1 MRNFR
6 RLTPLFL
13 VILMNL
19 LGFGILF
26 FQGQAID
33 TRALSYSLALL
44 GIVLVSYTLIIFFS
58 MGDHYLFLIVS
69 SLLTVGIVILFR
81 LDPAG
86 AITQIT
92 WFYVGMAG
100 FYAVYILFTKCKAWP
115 RLFPLY
121 AALSFLLFVSTLL
134 FGNRVGGAKNWL
146 SFGAFSLQPSEPIKI
161 LFILGL
167 AALYTAPYE
176 GTHDR
181 FFAFTEKR
189 LPFLLR
195 PAKFLM
201 RLYDSRTGREL
212 LIMVYAFMHLGF
224 LVLQRE
230 WGSAV
235 LYFLIYFVLQFVQ
248 SSKYYFLLANA
259 VLAFGGGL
267 LGYKIMSHIQ
277 ERVAIWRDP
286 FSGTNDLGYQIA
298 QSLYAMSAGGFSGT
312 GIGQGQPWRVPVV
325 KSDFIFSA
333 IYEELGMLGASAVV
347 LLFFLLVYRGIKIS
361 LMVKTP
367 FYKTVALGIA
377 IMFGFQTLIIIGGVT
392 KLIPLTGITLP
403 FMSAGGSSLATS
415 FASLAILQ
423 AISAREEDISDDI

>member
-6 RLTPLFL
+6 KLTPLFL
-13 VILMNL
+13 VLLMNI

-26 FQGQAID
+26 FSDHAVD
-33 TRALSYSLALL
+33 MKALYYSLALL
-44 GIVLVSYTLIIFFS
+44 GLVLVSYMLIVFLS

-69 SLLTVGIVILFR
+69 SLLTVGIIMLFR
-81 LDPAG
+81 LDASQ

-92 WFYVGMAG
+92 WFYVGMIG
-100 FYAVYILFTKCKAWP
+100 FYAVFFLFKFLKTWP

-121 AALSFLLFVSTLL
+121 ALLAFSLFAATLL
-134 FGNRVGGAKNWL
+134 FGSRIGGAKNWL
-146 SFGAFSLQPSEPIKI
+146 SFGPVSLQPSEPIKI
-161 LFILGL
+161 LYILGL
-167 AALYTAPYE
+167 SALFTAPFGRE
-176 GTHDR
+176 HVSL
-181 FFAFTEKR
+181 FAFVEKK
-189 LPFLLR
+189 LPQLMR
-195 PAKFLM
+195 PCRFLM
-201 RLYDSRTGREL
+201 RLYDSRTGRQL
-212 LIMVYAFMHLGF
+212 LIMLYAYLHLGF

-235 LYFLIYFVLQFVQ
+235 LYFLIYFVMQFVL
-248 SSKYYFLLANA
+248 SSKYYFLIINS
-259 VLAFGGGL
+259 VLACGGGF
-267 LGYKIMSHIQ
+267 LGYKFMTHIQ
-277 ERVAIWRDP
+277 ERVAIWQNP
-286 FSGTNDLGYQIA
+286 FLESNDLGHQIA

-312 GIGQGQPWRVPVV
+312 GIGQGEPWRVPVV

-347 LLFFLLVYRGIKIS
+347 LLFFLLVYRGIKIA

-367 FYKTVALGIA
+367 FYKAVALGISV
-377 IMFGFQTLIIIGGVT
+377 MFGFQTLIIIGGVT

-423 AISAREEDISDDI
+423 AISAREEDMSDDI